1 MVIVDEAHEMR
12 RDSGFSLIE
21 LLVAVAITIAIVGVS
36 MDALNQGQRAS
47 EAISLMSD
55 MNENLRAG
63 MDQLQ
68 HDMVLA
74 GSGIPVGGISIP
86 NGSGVPINQPS
97 PTGHAYTFAVGATSI
112 SAVTPGYGLGPLI
125 SGTQNSDMVTVIYAD
140 NQTFPPDTA
149 TYPQGQPLNANF
161 INDPTAVPPDTPC
174 SGTINSTGTSVTF
187 DATCVVFDAGNGA
200 IAIGDLIMF
209 SNAQGNTLEY
219 VTGVNDQTLTFAKGD
234 PYDLNGRTDSSGT
247 IYQLQSPANSGTY
260 PVTTA
265 TRIWMVTYYLD
276 NTNPAGPRLMRQVNF
291 FTPEPAA
298 ESIEALW
305 ITYNFVGTT
314 CGATCANQPIPPA
327 GMNANQMMSANIF
340 LGARADKAF
349 SWTKQT
355 FRDNLVAQI
364 SLRGLAFT
372 DEFD

>member
-1 MVIVDEAHEMR
+1 MR

-97 PTGHAYTFAVGATSI
+97 PTGHAYTFAIGATSI

-149 TYPQGQPLNANF
+149 TYPQGQPLDANF
-161 INDPTAVPPDTPC
+161 INDPTAVSPDTPC
-174 SGTINSTGTSVTF
+174 NGSINSTGTSATF
-187 DATCVVFDAGNGA
+187 DANCVVFDAGNGA

-247 IYQLQSPANSGTY
+247 IYQLQTSLDSGTY

-276 NTNPAGPRLMRQVNF
+276 NTNPLGPRLMRQVNF
-291 FTPEPAA
+291 FTAEPAA

-327 GMNANQMMSANIF
+327 GMNANQMMSTNIF
-340 LGARADKAF
+340 LGARADTAF
-349 SWTKQT
+349 SWT
-355 FRDNLVAQI
+355 
-364 SLRGLAFT
+364 
-372 DEFD
+372 